1 MVEITN
7 EDSVIRVLES
17 HVVDHIAAG
26 EVIERPSA
34 VLKELLENSIDAGA
48 SDVRVEIEEGGL
60 ARLRIE
66 DDGCGMS
73 QTDLKNLHQAACN
86 Q

>member
-1 MVEITN
+1 M
-7 EDSVIRVLES
+7 
-17 HVVDHIAAG
+17 
-26 EVIERPSA
+26 
-34 VLKELLENSIDAGA
+34 KELLENSIDAGA

-73 QTDLKNLHQAACN
+73 QADLRTCIKRHATSKIVEPDDFFGIETLGFAAGSFLDRSGCSGN
-86 Q
+86 H